1 MGFLIDTFAL
11 FADNKTITIY
21 SKCYGMILIYSY

>member
-11 FADNKTITIY
+11 FADKTVTIY